1 MGRTVS
7 SFAVVGRSASSSNAA
22 LSAERRLPESL
33 LCGVGEL
40 IVATPTRND
49 HSRVKRINGSGA
61 CGQMGRMG
69 AVRGMRRSVSW
80 GEWTNDTR
88 DVYVGR
94 IDPGLGSRRV
104 SSRRTRAFPAPGSPS
119 IFSHLM
125 TAGVDAG
132 PESAS
137 LFPSRLS
144 PNAERDGFG
153 RKPLER
159 SRFSIPLTAHPSR
172 KRRAACCCVTRV
184 AGKRLVEK
192 RVGKVARATKL
203 VALAW
208 FGNAAIWHLEGR
220 NFPDP
225 DSRFQPKWLLCRGS
239 PPVRS
244 VWQFSLSVTSGKRD
258 PLIKSRAVSQ
268 WALTLTFS

>member
-1 MGRTVS
+1 
-7 SFAVVGRSASSSNAA
+7 
-22 LSAERRLPESL
+22 
-33 LCGVGEL
+33 
-40 IVATPTRND
+40 
-49 HSRVKRINGSGA
+49 
-61 CGQMGRMG
+61 
-69 AVRGMRRSVSW
+69 MRRSVSW

-88 DVYVGR
+88 DVCVGR

-104 SSRRTRAFPAPGSPS
+104 GSRRTRAFPAPGSLS

-159 SRFSIPLTAHPSR
+159 SRFSIPLTEHPSR
-172 KRRAACCCVTRV
+172 KRRAACCCVTRF

-225 DSRFQPKWLLCRGS
+225 DSRFQTKWLSCRGS
-239 PPVRS
+239 PLVRF
-244 VWQFSLSVTSGKRD
+244 VWQFSLSVTSRQKR
-258 PLIKSRAVSQ
+258 
-268 WALTLTFS
+268 

>member
-1 MGRTVS
+1 
-7 SFAVVGRSASSSNAA
+7 
-22 LSAERRLPESL
+22 
-33 LCGVGEL
+33 
-40 IVATPTRND
+40 
-49 HSRVKRINGSGA
+49 
-61 CGQMGRMG
+61 MG

-88 DVYVGR
+88 DVCVGR

-104 SSRRTRAFPAPGSPS
+104 GSRRTRAFPAPGSLS

-159 SRFSIPLTAHPSR
+159 SRFSVPLTEHPSR
-172 KRRAACCCVTRV
+172 KRRAACCCVTRF

-225 DSRFQPKWLLCRGS
+225 DSRFQTKWLSCRGS
-239 PPVRS
+239 PLVRF
-244 VWQFSLSVTSGKRD
+244 VWQFSLSVTSRQKR
-258 PLIKSRAVSQ
+258 
-268 WALTLTFS
+268 

>member
-1 MGRTVS
+1 MVDFGREWGSNTARVSGMGRTVS

-40 IVATPTRND
+40 IVATPTLND

-104 SSRRTRAFPAPGSPS
+104 SSRRTRAFPAPGSLS

-125 TAGVDAG
+125 TFAT
-132 PESAS
+132 
-137 LFPSRLS
+137 
-144 PNAERDGFG
+144 AELMRG
-153 RKPLER
+153 RKARPCSLR
-159 SRFSIPLTAHPSR
+159 VSPRTPS
-172 KRRAACCCVTRV
+172 ATDS
-184 AGKRLVEK
+184 AGNLSN
-192 RVGKVARATKL
+192 G
-203 VALAW
+203 
-208 FGNAAIWHLEGR
+208 
-220 NFPDP
+220 P
-225 DSRFQPKWLLCRGS
+225 DS
-239 PPVRS
+239 V
-244 VWQFSLSVTSGKRD
+244 
-258 PLIKSRAVSQ
+258 SR
-268 WALTLTFS
+268 